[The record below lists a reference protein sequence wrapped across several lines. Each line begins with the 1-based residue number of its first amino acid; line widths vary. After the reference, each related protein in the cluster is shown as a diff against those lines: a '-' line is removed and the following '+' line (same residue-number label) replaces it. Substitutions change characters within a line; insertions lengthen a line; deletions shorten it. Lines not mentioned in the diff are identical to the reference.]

1 MSRQAETDVVRA
13 IVDGME
19 FAREGRRLAG
29 TVPVAAL
36 PRLADL
42 LADAVG
48 DLECRVCGE
57 IGRDGKAYLALEV
70 DGSLNLRCQ
79 RCLGTV
85 VLPVAV
91 RNRLLLVLPGQ
102 DWPEEELAED
112 GFDAVEAGKEM
123 ALLPLVEEEVLL
135 ALPIA
140 PRHEQCKP
148 PQPAADEHEP
158 SPFAVLAKI
167 RKGV

>member
-1 MSRQAETDVVRA
+1 MSRQVETDIARTV
-13 IVDGME
+13 VDGMG

-29 TVPVAAL
+29 NIPVAAL

-42 LADAVG
+42 LVDAAG
-48 DLECRVCGE
+48 ELECRVRGE
-57 IGRDGKAYLALEV
+57 MGRDGKAYLVLEV

-85 VLPVAV
+85 VQPVAV
-91 RNRLLLVLPGQ
+91 RNRLLLVPEGQ
-102 DWPEEELAED
+102 DWPEDELVDD

-123 ALLPLVEEEVLL
+123 ALLPLMEEEVLL

-140 PRHEQCKP
+140 PRHEQCEP
-148 PQPAADEHEP
+148 PKSAVDEQEP